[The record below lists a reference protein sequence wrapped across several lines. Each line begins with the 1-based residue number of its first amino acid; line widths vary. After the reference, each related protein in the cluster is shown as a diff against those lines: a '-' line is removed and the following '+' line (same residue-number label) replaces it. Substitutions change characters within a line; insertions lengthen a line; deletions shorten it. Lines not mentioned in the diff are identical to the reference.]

1 MMQIFPRIALALL
14 AVGALSSAASGF
26 EGVIPASLSTAAQ
39 ARFIPSGG
47 AAAMPAGFVSFCIR
61 FTDQCLTSDT
71 ESISLDAP
79 TWKALSQVNDSV
91 NNAISPETDL
101 KHYGRAEYWNIPT
114 DGLGDCEDYALTKRK
129 ELADAGYPISAL
141 RIAIVVTPQ
150 SERHA
155 VLTVATDRG
164 DFVLDNLNDE
174 VQGWNAT
181 GYRWIERQDP
191 YHAMQWVSINDTP
204 VLMASSTS
212 LDSQPTGQVGQ

>member
-1 MMQIFPRIALALL
+1 MQTFPRIALALL

-26 EGVIPASLSTAAQ
+26 EGAIPASLRTATQ

-47 AAAMPAGFVSFCIR
+47 AAAVPAGFVSFCIR

-71 ESISLDAP
+71 ESISLDAT

-129 ELADAGYPISAL
+129 QLADAGYPISAL

-164 DFVLDNLNDE
+164 DLVLDNLNDE
-174 VQGWNAT
+174 IQGWNTT

-191 YHAMQWVSINDTP
+191 HYSMQWVWLDDAP
-204 VLMASSTS
+204 VMVASAENP
-212 LDSQPTGQVGQ
+212 QPTGEVAQ